1 LQVRHELRPL
11 TSARGIAAWY
21 VLLYHIREGSTGSL
35 PQGVIDFFA
44 KGYLAVDFF
53 FVLSGF
59 VIWLNYR
66 QLLGTHRWRAVPHF
80 LWRRL
85 ARIYPLHL
93 LVLLG
98 AVGFAAACVAT
109 GRALPV
115 DYRWDTLPYHLL
127 LLQNWGFL
135 PHLGWNVPAWSIS
148 CELGAYLLF
157 PLLALN
163 IDWEKAPTALL
174 LAILGL
180 LMLGLFG
187 VFTLAGKGEL
197 GNDIPH
203 LGLPRC
209 LFEFAMGT
217 ITAALW
223 LRWKDAFRRPAV
235 IATVAGAAALDA
247 WFLGAP
253 ETLALPFVFVCLLLV
268 LALTAEIRSPLKGRM
283 IHWFGEISYATYLAH
298 AFLYMLF
305 KIAFVSDPADVP
317 LPLTGLFL
325 LIMVAASAALYHGFE
340 LPAQK
345 WLNRRGP
352 KRPQSGV
359 APAEAGAATK

>member
-1 LQVRHELRPL
+1 MQIRHELRPL

-21 VLLYHIREGSTGSL
+21 VVLYHIRLSASGTL
-35 PQGVIDFFA
+35 APGVIA
-44 KGYLAVDFF
+44 VLGKGYLAVDFF

-66 QLLGTHRWRAVPHF
+66 ALLGEHRLRAVRHF

-93 LVLLG
+93 LILLG
-98 AVGFAAACVAT
+98 AVGFALACVAT
-109 GRALPV
+109 GRAQPP
-115 DYRWDTLPYHLL
+115 DMAWSTLPYHLL

-135 PHLGWNVPAWSIS
+135 PHLGWNNPSWSIS

-157 PLLALN
+157 PLLVTGVDWRRLPSAAL
-163 IDWEKAPTALL
+163 IAMLAALM
-174 LAILGL
+174 I
-180 LMLGLFG
+180 GLFAL
-187 VFTLAGKGEL
+187 FAWAGKDLL

-223 LRWKDAFRRPAV
+223 LRWREAPGRPAILAAV
-235 IATVAGAAALDA
+235 IGAGALAAYAASAHEVASL
-247 WFLGAP
+247 P
-253 ETLALPFVFVCLLLV
+253 LAFVCVVLL
-268 LALTAEIRSPLKGRM
+268 LALTAERASLLKGRV
-283 IHWFGEISYATYLAH
+283 IHWFGEISYATYLSH
-298 AFLYMLF
+298 ALLFMIF
-305 KIAFVSDPADVP
+305 KIGFVRDVNDVP
-317 LPLTGLFL
+317 LPLLGLFL
-325 LIMVAASAALYHGFE
+325 LIVLAASAALYHGFE

-352 KRPQSGV
+352 KRP
-359 APAEAGAATK
+359 GA